1 MYIVTVEF
9 VVWPKHVEEFHRAM
23 QQQARNSLNLEADCH
38 QFDVC
43 LDPQDGEKIFLY
55 EVYTDEAAFK
65 AHLETDHFLNFD
77 ATVRDWVKR
86 KTVQF
91 WIRSQA

>member
-9 VVWPKHVEEFHRAM
+9 VVRPEHVEDFHQAM
-23 QQQARNSLNLEADCH
+23 QQQARNSLRLETDCH

-43 LDPQDGEKIFLY
+43 VDPQRRERILLY
-55 EVYTDEAAFK
+55 EAYTDEAAFK
-65 AHLETDHFLNFD
+65 VHLTTDHFLNFD

-86 KTVQF
+86 KAIQF